1 VNDVPTSAN
10 QILGNLVTLDT
21 KKSENQLK
29 ENLLNQVETNI
40 LQSGQEQIIPNVTA
54 LADPGLSV
62 FVDGYNKLVLR
73 KKEIL
78 DRGTPQDIRLPE
90 INSALANAKSSILSS
105 LNSIR
110 QQLRTSN
117 DFIAS
122 QEQNAT
128 GRFQG
133 MTEKEKDLNQT
144 NRVLGVKDQLYTFLQ
159 QKIEDKKMEY
169 ASAGIAGTRI
179 VDWNVSKSVNP
190 KPYMVYAIAFILG
203 IMIPVLVVVLQF
215 MMNNKIETREDV
227 QSVTALPIAGEII
240 LDDSKADL
248 VIAEET
254 VSPIAE
260 QFRTLRTNI
269 SYMGYGPE
277 QKVLMVTSS
286 VSGEGK
292 SFVSLNLASS
302 LAISSKKVVLLELDL
317 RNPSLSERLGF
328 KKSAGIT
335 NYLRGEIQIDD
346 IIQSVP
352 EMENLSFLS
361 AGAPLPLNPG
371 EIILNPR
378 MKSLFD
384 YLKAHYDY
392 IVMDTP
398 PVEAVSDALSLGK
411 LADITFFVLRHKFTV
426 RPSLKLINDLH
437 QDQKLPHIS
446 LIINGIKPGY
456 GFQHVYGYGYEYG
469 QMGKSKKKKKNS
481 DRKLKIA

>member
-1 VNDVPTSAN
+1 MN
-10 QILGNLVTLDT
+10 
-21 KKSENQLK
+21 
-29 ENLLNQVETNI
+29 
-40 LQSGQEQIIPNVTA
+40 
-54 LADPGLSV
+54 DPGLSSI
-62 FVDGYNKLVLR
+62 VDQFNKLVLR
-73 KKEIL
+73 RKEIL
-78 DRGTPQDIRLPE
+78 DRGTAQDIRLPE
-90 INSALANAKSSILSS
+90 INSALTALK
-105 LNSIR
+105 NSIYSNINSVR
-110 QQLRTSN
+110 QQLKTSN
-117 DFIAS
+117 AFISS

-133 MTEKEKDLNQT
+133 MAEKEKDLNQT
-144 NRVLGVKDQLYTFLQ
+144 NRVLGVKDALYTFLQ

-169 ASAGIAGTRI
+169 ASAGIAGSRI
-179 VDWNVSKSVNP
+179 IDWNISKSVNP
-190 KPYMVYAIAFILG
+190 KPYMVYAMAFMLG
-203 IMIPVLVVVLQF
+203 IFLPVLIVVVQF
-215 MMNNKIETREDV
+215 MLNNKIEAREDIHGIT
-227 QSVTALPIAGEII
+227 SLPIAGEII

-302 LAISSKKVVLLELDL
+302 LAISNKKVILLEFDL

-328 KKSAGIT
+328 KKSIGLT
-335 NYLRGEIQIDD
+335 NYLRGEVQVDD
-346 IIQSVP
+346 VVQLVP
-352 EMENLSFLS
+352 ELENLSFIS
-361 AGAPLPLNPG
+361 AGTPLPLNPG
-371 EIILNPR
+371 EIILHPR

-384 YLKAHYDY
+384 YLRAHYDY
-392 IVMDTP
+392 VIMDTP

-411 LADITFFVLRHKFTV
+411 MADITFFVLRHKYTL
-426 RPSLKLINDLH
+426 RPSVKLINQFH
-437 QDQKLPHIS
+437 EDQKLPHIS

-469 QMGKSKKKKKNS
+469 QMGKSKKKKKKDG